1 MPLGAGALVIPG
13 IAMVYLAGRHIYK
26 NINDHWSYSAFK
38 NHSDLSIS
46 KEVEMFK
53 QTKLRS
59 KLNHRNMAY
68 RNAEKDL
75 LLYIVLLTVA
85 VFQFDE
91 KVSRKEIKML
101 NAQLR
106 KYLDTEKAGFL
117 ESIFNHI
124 WEWDFS
130 LKDIEHI
137 MREALPYEVRQKFAE
152 YALALFCTESGTL
165 DSSEMYAFFEFSRN
179 IGLEKKDVPKINNT
193 EVEKGF
199 AIFSD
204 FADQDIS
211 SFSDSIT
218 NFMQDFSPETM
229 EVLKSRIT
237 LNSKKT
243 LEDYMENV
251 IQIVQEPLLQDQ
263 YKSLMGTREHFL
275 EVLNNRMQKGEI
287 TYTRF
292 KSIGDET
299 YAQVLA
305 NLKTLLSI
313 SPLLNYSKVLEEE
326 DDGFQSDIS
335 LVQNKDAQFKQ
346 LYLDN
351 EHAINMLDD
360 FNNNLSRLTS
370 EDYESSEDMSN
381 SMKELKFWANTSK
394 RYDK

>member
-1 MPLGAGALVIPG
+1 MPIGAGALILPG
-13 IAMVYLAGRHIYK
+13 IAMVYMAGRHIYN
-26 NINDHWSYSAFK
+26 NIYDHWSYSSDK
-38 NHSDLSIS
+38 PHSDLSIS

-59 KLNHRNMAY
+59 KLNHKNMAY
-68 RNAEKDL
+68 RNAEKYL

-85 VFQFDE
+85 VYQFDE
-91 KVSRKEIKML
+91 KVTRKEIKML
-101 NAQLR
+101 NTQLR

-130 LKDIEHI
+130 LKDIELI

-165 DSSEMYAFFEFSRN
+165 ESSEMYAFFDFCKN
-179 IGLEKKDVPKINNT
+179 IGLDKNDVPKINNT

-218 NFMQDFSPETM
+218 NFMQDFSPETLD
-229 EVLKSRIT
+229 VLKSRIT
-237 LNSKKT
+237 VNSKKT
-243 LEDYMENV
+243 LEDYMDNI
-251 IQIVQEPLLQDQ
+251 IQIVKEPLLQDQ
-263 YKSLMGTREHFL
+263 YKALISTREHFL

-326 DDGFQSDIS
+326 NEGFQSDMS
-335 LVQNKDAQFKQ
+335 VVQNKDAQFKK

-360 FNNNLSRLTS
+360 FNNNLSLLTS
-370 EDYESSEDMSN
+370 EDYESSEDMDN
-381 SMKELKFWANTSK
+381 SMKELKFWAKTSK
-394 RYDK
+394 KYE